1 MKREFLPGWV
11 VMMVLAW
18 LATWAHNLVEIG
30 GKHPL
35 ETAVI
40 AIVVGVL
47 LRNLKLLPSVFDAG
61 IKAFEKPLI
70 VGIILYGSTLNFS
83 KLIGQGPKILVAII
97 VTMGVGFFAIYYLA
111 RAFKLPR
118 RLSILL
124 GVGTTICGG
133 SAIAITSPLI
143 QAREEETS
151 YSITTI
157 AL

>member
-1 MKREFLPGWV
+1 
-11 VMMVLAW
+11 MMVLAW

-70 VGIILYGSTLNFS
+70 VGIILYGATLNFS